1 MAGTVGRGV
10 PTPQCPLRPGDPCTL
25 CQVDVSGP
33 HDCPLVYLA
42 MSDPDLRE
50 QLRPDRRAAQDD

>member
-1 MAGTVGRGV
+1 
-10 PTPQCPLRPGDPCTL
+10 
-25 CQVDVSGP
+25 VDVSGP

-50 QLRPDRRAAQDD
+50 QLRPDRHPAQDD